1 MRFLKPLLAAALWA
15 QAGCPYSALFRPPNS
30 NSRSDSFVN
39 RAQNAEVNG
48 FPCDKKVV
56 SQVGSVSIWEL
67 GDPPALI
74 FRSGMNIDADG
85 APDAYHPD
93 NTGRD
98 YLANAGKP
106 GNWWVLVT
114 DNNRRDGNPV
124 VQGPDDPAPG
134 YYIST
139 TALQDTSKRVSD
151 PRRYVNSAEIPYIAL
166 PPRFGH
172 GVALGDVVVVL
183 NESSAS
189 IAFAIFA
196 DIGPPDSIGEG
207 SIALASLLGVN
218 PSP

>member
-1 MRFLKPLLAAALWA
+1 
-15 QAGCPYSALFRPPNS
+15 
-30 NSRSDSFVN
+30 
-39 RAQNAEVNG
+39 
-48 FPCDKKVV
+48 
-56 SQVGSVSIWEL
+56 
-67 GDPPALI
+67 
-74 FRSGMNIDADG
+74 
-85 APDAYHPD
+85 
-93 NTGRD
+93 
-98 YLANAGKP
+98 
-106 GNWWVLVT
+106 T

-218 PSP
+218 PSPKKGGTKSGIAYVLFPHSGSGRPMSSSEIHDVGSARFEKWGGQERLTACFPSR